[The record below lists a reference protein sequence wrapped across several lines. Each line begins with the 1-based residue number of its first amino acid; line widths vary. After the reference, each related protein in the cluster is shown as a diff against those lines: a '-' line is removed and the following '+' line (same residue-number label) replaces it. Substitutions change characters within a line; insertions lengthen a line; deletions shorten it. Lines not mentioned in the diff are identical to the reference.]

1 MKDRKLWLFKI
12 MLGALLCM
20 SMLFAVLILRYN
32 PVLFY
37 AELALWFIAAALVVW
52 RLKYFKSEIHAFM
65 LSVGSTLSAAHSDAL
80 LKFPVPLF
88 VVGNTGEIV
97 WYNKL
102 ARETISKGADD
113 LFGEK
118 IQKIFPQLD
127 MRKLNNTGGQRV
139 AADGRYYAAFSVF
152 AYGRKDKGSYIVY
165 LVEDTDIAKQAQAFH
180 DSRPSVL
187 SIVIDNYEELMQGA
201 RESQKAQIL
210 SEIDEILEKFVSDA
224 DGLLKR
230 MDRNRFVAVIE
241 EKNMLK
247 IIEKRF
253 DVLDKV
259 RSIPCDNNIMPTL
272 SIGVGRGV
280 GTFHEADKM
289 AGQALEMALG
299 RGGDQAALK
308 TPDGFEFYGGVSKG
322 IEKRN
327 KVKTRIVAAALKDL
341 IQSSEN
347 VLIMGHRFA
356 DLDCL
361 GSAIGMAKAVKSLGK
376 SCSIVINSST
386 NLASPLY
393 DKFVNAG
400 EGGLFLEPS
409 KAIERVMRR
418 TLLIVV
424 DTHLPYL
431 LESNELYGFCKN
443 VVVIDHHRKMVGHI
457 DNAVIFYHEPYASS
471 TSEMV
476 SELLQY
482 FEGDRIIS
490 GIDAE
495 ALLAG
500 IMLDTRNFAM
510 RTGVRTFEA
519 AAYLRKMGA
528 DTIEVKKLFS
538 SSMTSYQRK
547 MQIVSS
553 ARIYDNCAVAESEM
567 WDDIKLIAPQA
578 ADELLGITGVDASF
592 VMYEYGSGVSFSARS
607 LGNVNVQLI
616 MEKIG
621 GGGHFTMAGAQLE
634 NTSLEKAE
642 EMLKN
647 AIREYNEERN
657 AGK

>member
-12 MLGALLCM
+12 MLGTLLVM
-20 SMLFAVLILRYN
+20 SMIFAILIFHYN

-37 AELALWFIAAALVVW
+37 IELTLWLIAAVLIIW
-52 RLKYFKSEIHAFM
+52 RFKYFKSEIHAFM
-65 LSVGSTLSAAHSDAL
+65 LHVGSTLSAAQSDAL

-88 VVGNTGEIV
+88 VIGNNGEIV
-97 WYNKL
+97 WYNQL
-102 ARETISKGADD
+102 AKETMFKNRDD
-113 LFGEK
+113 LFEQK
-118 IQKIFPQLD
+118 IQKIFPEIDL
-127 MRKLNNTGGQRV
+127 RKLNSQGGQRV
-139 AADGRYYAAFSVF
+139 ANSGRYYTAFSVF

-165 LVEDTDIAKQAQAFH
+165 FVEDTEIARQAQAFH

-201 RESQKAQIL
+201 KESQKAQVL
-210 SEIDEILEKFVSDA
+210 GEIEGILEKFVSEA
-224 DGLLKR
+224 EGLLKR

-241 EKNMLK
+241 ERHMLK

-272 SIGVGRGV
+272 SIGIGRGV
-280 GTFHEADKM
+280 GSFHEADKM
-289 AGQALEMALG
+289 ASQALEMALG

-347 VLIMGHRFA
+347 VIVMGHKFA

-361 GSAIGMAKAVKSLGK
+361 GSAIGMAKAVKSMGK
-376 SCSIVINSST
+376 PCSVVVNTAT
-386 NLASPLY
+386 NLAAPLY
-393 DKFVNAG
+393 NKFVDAG
-400 EGGLFLEPS
+400 EASLFLTAE
-409 KAIERVMRR
+409 KALERVGRKS
-418 TLLIVV
+418 LLIIV

-431 LESNELYGFCKN
+431 LESRDLYELSKN

-457 DNAVIFYHEPYASS
+457 ENAVIFYHEPYASS
-471 TSEMV
+471 ASEMV

-482 FEGDRIIS
+482 FDGDRIIS

-495 ALLAG
+495 ALLSG

-519 AAYLRKMGA
+519 AAYLRRMGA

-538 SSMTSYQRK
+538 SSMTAYQKK

-553 ARIYDNCAVAESEM
+553 ARIYDNCAIAESEM

-607 LGNVNVQLI
+607 LGNVNVQII

-634 NTSLEKAE
+634 NISMEKAE
-642 EMLKN
+642 ELLKN

-657 AGK
+657 VNA